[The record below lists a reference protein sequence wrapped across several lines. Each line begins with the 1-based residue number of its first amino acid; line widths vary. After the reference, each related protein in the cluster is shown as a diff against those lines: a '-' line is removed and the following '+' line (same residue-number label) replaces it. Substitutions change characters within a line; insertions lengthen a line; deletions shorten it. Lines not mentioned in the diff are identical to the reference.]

1 MEFTHSRKRKQQYRP
16 HSNPDNR
23 DKRAAIIDDFDRG
36 LKTPPSRSTPGHEV
50 TVIED
55 DEPDQSD
62 HGARISSGTMYDQ
75 HKTPGEYKS
84 SSFKIPKK
92 KLHDLTFGHDQSN
105 ETTNVGIQPM
115 PPKSNVVDVIN
126 RAKSMKSRTT
136 TTSKTGSTIPDFLTL
151 AKTPYT
157 KNKISNSMES
167 SLPAP
172 KKKRPF
178 RTNPIRSES
187 PTETTQITNFDSQK
201 SMLWN
206 DTCIGLEDPNS
217 SFDTKPNSDCVR
229 DSRKSWASISPD
241 RDDDIASNTS
251 SEEVDAGEIFKRP
264 VDKKQVLPKDKTTDK
279 AATNDVVTIHS
290 DDDDDNDVKATT
302 SSNFKSPL
310 PNRFLPPKAP
320 PKNTNDNTD
329 KFNKLLSTTNSVLK
343 TCSEK
348 PTSTADSTNAYST
361 HRNVFAKSQA
371 ASKGKCSIQV
381 TPTFLSKEQLAM
393 ATTHALPSTGK
404 ARDILS
410 ITDSPV
416 LSKVEFSFEV
426 DDEKVARTSTSSA
439 AGTRKPLTTSR
450 AAELPS
456 DLARRPLKRPTQS
469 AATPGSFYSS
479 NGSPSNQL
487 FSQFRS
493 RAWGTGSSRMSSVRG
508 NSANQVM
515 ATYGIK
521 KPLKLKRPLPSPC
534 SVDVDDEE
542 SLPLS
547 VQCVQIGR
555 LELDKVLHVELRNDV
570 LCMKLDYEGRT
581 ETVQVSLPACFVW
594 QLHLGEEPYIVYIN
608 VKSPE
613 AKKIA
618 ETLSKKYHLDS
629 DFFNPLSS
637 NISEQCIMLRLE
649 ERPLP
654 HLISSII
661 EFLTKM
667 NVSVDQN
674 LGTVEAKKLL
684 NDIKPLKP
692 SRSHGRPLSNDDVKS
707 LVPSLNVRRSQRSR
721 KAPVRMDPS
730 SPITLVESIVVHNKP
745 NVRLLAYNV
754 PAGSK
759 VNIEVSTHDV
769 DTLAP
774 GEYINDKVVD
784 FYLRYMWYERLAER
798 LRSKVHIFSSFF
810 HTRLKD
816 ASRDNKELKC
826 LQTPERQHNRVK
838 TWTRRVD
845 LFDKEYIVLPVCD
858 RAHWFVA
865 FVYKAGEFDPVRELA
880 TREAKAAKK
889 NKKKPLKKKPDT
901 PLDMLCKALFSVDPQ
916 EQLAAV
922 RRFRHI
928 LSQLN
933 NPPIEEVI
941 RLGCLPKFV
950 EFLHCSTSP
959 FLQFEAAWVITNIS
973 SGSTLQTRTVI
984 EAGAIPPLVQL
995 LLSQHDYIREQ
1006 AVWALGNIAGDSA
1019 EYRDITLS
1027 FGIMEPL
1034 LLLLQDPTLKV
1045 AVMRNAT
1052 WTLSNLC
1059 RGKSP
1064 PPDLGA
1070 VQLSIPV
1077 LAKLLHSEDMEVL
1090 CNCAWSVAFIGD
1102 GPNDRIQRIV
1112 DGGLCRRLVEL
1123 LFFPDKKVLAP
1134 ALRAVGNILTG
1145 DDRQTQL
1152 LLNCSVL
1159 PALQHLLSSR
1169 FEGVKKEAC
1178 WALSNVTAGNRV
1190 QIQTVI
1196 DCNIFPLLIEVLS
1209 SGVDY
1214 KTRKEA
1220 AWAVL
1225 NATQGGTA
1233 EQIRYLVDVGCV
1245 KPLCDLLTVQDPRM
1259 VMITLEGLENIL
1271 KIGQQDA
1278 VKNVNPFALMVE
1290 EAYGLDKIEHL
1301 QQHSSEQV
1309 YKIALRI
1316 IDKYFGDDQDQ
1327 VDLQLAPNPAK
1338 DGEQYMFNTNTQ
1350 LPEGGFQF

>member
-348 PTSTADSTNAYST
+348 PTSTADSTNASST

-393 ATTHALPSTGK
+393 ATTHAPPSTGK

-889 NKKKPLKKKPDT
+889 NKKKPLKKKPNVASPVVINDT
-901 PLDMLCKALFSVDPQ
+901 LLEGDTEEPIPQ
-916 EQLAAV
+916 EEDFLAPGAQLMRAANG
-922 RRFRHI
+922 R
-928 LSQLN
+928 
-933 NPPIEEVI
+933 PPQPVFGDFIQMPPSDDEGGAIQVDAAAEIPMETEDTLRIDAAAAMATVDTI
-941 RLGCLPKFV
+941 I
-950 EFLHCSTSP
+950 
-959 FLQFEAAWVITNIS
+959 EAATDPLTTDAY
-973 SGSTLQTRTVI
+973 STTTSDERVH
-984 EAGAIPPLVQL
+984 EGGATPP
-995 LLSQHDYIREQ
+995 
-1006 AVWALGNIAGDSA
+1006 
-1019 EYRDITLS
+1019 
-1027 FGIMEPL
+1027 
-1034 LLLLQDPTLKV
+1034 
-1045 AVMRNAT
+1045 
-1052 WTLSNLC
+1052 
-1059 RGKSP
+1059 
-1064 PPDLGA
+1064 
-1070 VQLSIPV
+1070 
-1077 LAKLLHSEDMEVL
+1077 ED
-1090 CNCAWSVAFIGD
+1090 A
-1102 GPNDRIQRIV
+1102 
-1112 DGGLCRRLVEL
+1112 
-1123 LFFPDKKVLAP
+1123 
-1134 ALRAVGNILTG
+1134 
-1145 DDRQTQL
+1145 
-1152 LLNCSVL
+1152 
-1159 PALQHLLSSR
+1159 
-1169 FEGVKKEAC
+1169 
-1178 WALSNVTAGNRV
+1178 
-1190 QIQTVI
+1190 
-1196 DCNIFPLLIEVLS
+1196 
-1209 SGVDY
+1209 Y
-1214 KTRKEA
+1214 
-1220 AWAVL
+1220 
-1225 NATQGGTA
+1225 
-1233 EQIRYLVDVGCV
+1233 VDVGQPEGVVVSVEDSLEEGTIGEEVSPERELVSPERELVGDSSTEELDILTEETRPCV
-1245 KPLCDLLTVQDPRM
+1245 LVLDSLGVRRTGIVKTIRNYLTVEWRERKARGGVEELNYDLL
-1259 VMITLEGLENIL
+1259 
-1271 KIGQQDA
+1271 
-1278 VKNVNPFALMVE
+1278 
-1290 EAYGLDKIEHL
+1290 
-1301 QQHSSEQV
+1301 
-1309 YKIALRI
+1309 
-1316 IDKYFGDDQDQ
+1316 
-1327 VDLQLAPNPAK
+1327 PAK
-1338 DGEQYMFNTNTQ
+1338 YPVIPLQNNSSDCGLFMLQYVESLLLRMEDGLTY
-1350 LPEGGFQF
+1350 PETSEGWGSYEKTGSKRKEIETLITELGEIQSNDLNQTTTDKQEP